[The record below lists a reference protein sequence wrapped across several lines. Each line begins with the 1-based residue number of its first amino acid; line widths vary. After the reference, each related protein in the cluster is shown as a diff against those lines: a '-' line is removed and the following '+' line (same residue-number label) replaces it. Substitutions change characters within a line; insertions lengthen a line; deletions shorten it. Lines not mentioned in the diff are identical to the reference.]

1 MLAYYSKNCK
11 GGSIVIDVPAFVM
24 SCSLVRPGALLSTR
38 RIPAA
43 PPHSQKTPVSPG
55 AGHGQGPLPR
65 DREDS
70 IGTSSTDF
78 RGNKATLS
86 QNSITRRCAPFRCF
100 RPVFSVRGS
109 WCGSKR
115 DPRFLF
121 AVGKG
126 ALMQQSGFLDRICKT
141 W

>member
-1 MLAYYSKNCK
+1 MFFA
-11 GGSIVIDVPAFVM
+11 
-24 SCSLVRPGALLSTR
+24 LVRPVALLSTR
-38 RIPAA
+38 HIPAA
-43 PPHSQKTPVSPG
+43 RPRSQRTLVSPG

-70 IGTSSTDF
+70 IGMPF
-78 RGNKATLS
+78 ARFQRALAVLPQG
-86 QNSITRRCAPFRCF
+86 SITRRCAPFRCF